1 MQKKEFKLTPE
12 VLGNLDHHLEP
23 FEILNIVTG
32 MNELLEIFVTETNG
46 YAIRNVMI
54 IDMFVIYH
62 I

>member
-32 MNELLEIFVTETNG
+32 MNELLEIFVTETNR
-46 YAIRNVMI
+46 YAKQKCCN
-54 IDMFVIYH
+54 FETT
-62 I
+62 